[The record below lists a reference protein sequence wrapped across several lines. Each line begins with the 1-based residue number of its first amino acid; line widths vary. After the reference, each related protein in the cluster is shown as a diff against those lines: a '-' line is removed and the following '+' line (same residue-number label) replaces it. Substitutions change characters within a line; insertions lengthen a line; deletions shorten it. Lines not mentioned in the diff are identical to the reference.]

1 MRYSIHGAYSFRA
14 WRAARLRVNRRSKM
28 SDGHHK
34 LPPKKE
40 VALALLE
47 GPSMFVHLDPRRDG
61 VKIPPRFRDKPQLV
75 LQIGLNM
82 FVPIPDLK
90 VDDEGITCTL
100 SFDRAPFWCCMPWT
114 AVYALV
120 GEDGRG
126 MMWPNDIPPEVVAQM
141 QNPQQQQQSRE
152 APKTPGK
159 RPRPKLSA
167 VGSTPKERDS
177 QPGEGVVEE
186 APPVSAQT
194 ERPEKGIRAPKNSSL
209 RATEEASSRVS
220 DGNAARS
227 SDGDD
232 APPPPEPTQRP
243 SSPSGTK
250 KPKRE
255 LPPYLRV
262 IK

>member
-1 MRYSIHGAYSFRA
+1 
-14 WRAARLRVNRRSKM
+14 M

-40 VALALLE
+40 VAIALLE
-47 GPSMFVHLDPRRDG
+47 GPSMFVHLDPRRPG
-61 VKIPPRFRDKPQLV
+61 VLIPPRFRDKPQLV

-82 FVPIPDLK
+82 FVPITDLK
-90 VDDEGITCTL
+90 VDEEGITCTL
-100 SFDRAPFWCCMPWT
+100 SFDRAPFWCRMPWN

-141 QNPQQQQQSRE
+141 QNPQQPQKE
-152 APKTPGK
+152 TPKAPHK

-167 VGSTPKERDS
+167 VGSAPPERES
-177 QPGEGVVEE
+177 RVEEKEE

-194 ERPEKGIRAPKNSSL
+194 DVPGKTARVSDINAARPSDGNA
-209 RATEEASSRVS
+209 ARVS

-227 SDGDD
+227 SDGNAARSDDGDD
-232 APPPPEPTQRP
+232 APPPPEPARRP
-243 SSPSGTK
+243 SGPTSGR

>member
-1 MRYSIHGAYSFRA
+1 
-14 WRAARLRVNRRSKM
+14 M

-47 GPSMFVHLDPRRDG
+47 GPSMFVHLDPRRSG
-61 VKIPPRFRDKPQLV
+61 VLVPKHFLNKPQLV

-82 FVPIPDLK
+82 FIPIPDLR

-100 SFDRAPFWCCMPWT
+100 SFDRAPFWCRMPWN
-114 AVYALV
+114 AIYALV

-126 MMWPNDIPPEVVAQM
+126 MMWPTDIPPEVVAQM
-141 QNPQQQQQSRE
+141 QNPPQQKDGGKAQ
-152 APKTPGK
+152 PK
-159 RPRPKLSA
+159 RPRAKLAA
-167 VGSTPKERDS
+167 VENPPSEPEAEADAPS
-177 QPGEGVVEE
+177 EE
-186 APPVSAQT
+186 AAETAEAKPSAGAVV
-194 ERPEKGIRAPKNSSL
+194 RPLPRREEPREEEAAQDEPEADESSE
-209 RATEEASSRVS
+209 ATEQ
-220 DGNAARS
+220 
-227 SDGDD
+227 
-232 APPPPEPTQRP
+232 PRP
-243 SSPSGTK
+243 QPSPAGGR

>member
-1 MRYSIHGAYSFRA
+1 M
-14 WRAARLRVNRRSKM
+14 N
-28 SDGHHK
+28 GHQK

-40 VALALLE
+40 VAIALLE
-47 GPSMFVHLDPRRDG
+47 GPSMFVHLDPRRQG
-61 VKIPPRFRDKPQLV
+61 VLVPPRFRDKPQLV

-82 FVPIPDLK
+82 FVPIPDLQ

-100 SFDRAPFWCCMPWT
+100 SFDRAPFWVRMPWS

-141 QNPQQQQQSRE
+141 QNPQQQPKERE
-152 APKTPGK
+152 AQKPTPKK
-159 RPRPKLSA
+159 HPRPKLSA
-167 VGSTPKERDS
+167 VGQPTPKPRVE
-177 QPGEGVVEE
+177 EVEE

-194 ERPEKGIRAPKNSSL
+194 EVQGTAARADDGNAARVDDGNAA
-209 RATEEASSRVS
+209 RADDGNAARADDGNAARAD

-227 SDGDD
+227 TDD
-232 APPPPEPTQRP
+232 DQAPAAPEPPVRQ
-243 SSPSGTK
+243 PSGTTGGR

>member
-1 MRYSIHGAYSFRA
+1 
-14 WRAARLRVNRRSKM
+14 M

-40 VALALLE
+40 VAIALLE
-47 GPSMFVHLDPRRDG
+47 GPSMFVHLDPRREG

-100 SFDRAPFWCCMPWT
+100 SFDRAPFWCCMPWN

-141 QNPQQQQQSRE
+141 QNPQQQQQQQRE
-152 APKTPGK
+152 APKPVGK

-167 VGSTPKERDS
+167 VGSPTRDRDS
-177 QPGEGVVEE
+177 RPEESEE

-194 ERPEKGIRAPKNSSL
+194 ERPEKGIRAPKNSSP
-209 RATEEASSRVS
+209 RATEEAAAQVS
-220 DGNAARS
+220 DGNAARPM
-227 SDGDD
+227 DADD
-232 APPPPEPTQRP
+232 ESPPPEPPQRP
-243 SSPSGTK
+243 SGPTGGK

>member
-1 MRYSIHGAYSFRA
+1 
-14 WRAARLRVNRRSKM
+14 M

-47 GPSMFVHLDPRRDG
+47 GPSMYVHLDPRRPG
-61 VKIPPRFRDKPQLV
+61 VLIPPRFRDKPQLV

-100 SFDRAPFWCCMPWT
+100 SFDRAPFWCRMPWS

-141 QNPQQQQQSRE
+141 QNPQQQQPQQRE
-152 APKTPGK
+152 APKAPSK

-167 VGSTPKERDS
+167 VGSAPKERES
-177 QPGEGVVEE
+177 RTEE
-186 APPVSAQT
+186 AEESPPVSAQT
-194 ERPEKGIRAPKNSSL
+194 ERPEKSNRAPAAKVSSL
-209 RATEEASSRVS
+209 RATERAAERTAERAPEETTSRVS

-227 SDGDD
+227 TDGDD
-232 APPPPEPTQRP
+232 EAPPPEPARK
-243 SSPSGTK
+243 PSGPTSGR

>member
-1 MRYSIHGAYSFRA
+1 
-14 WRAARLRVNRRSKM
+14 
-28 SDGHHK
+28 
-34 LPPKKE
+34 
-40 VALALLE
+40 
-47 GPSMFVHLDPRRDG
+47 
-61 VKIPPRFRDKPQLV
+61 
-75 LQIGLNM
+75 
-82 FVPIPDLK
+82 
-90 VDDEGITCTL
+90 
-100 SFDRAPFWCCMPWT
+100 MPWN

-141 QNPQQQQQSRE
+141 QNPQQKE
-152 APKTPGK
+152 APKAPHK

-167 VGSTPKERDS
+167 VGSAPRERES
-177 QPGEGVVEE
+177 RVEETEE

-194 ERPEKGIRAPKNSSL
+194 DLPGKATRAPD
-209 RATEEASSRVS
+209 AEASRPSDGNAARVS

-227 SDGDD
+227 SDDDD
-232 APPPPEPTQRP
+232 APPPPEPARRP
-243 SSPSGTK
+243 SGPTSGR

>member
-1 MRYSIHGAYSFRA
+1 LAPRTLTGYQQDE
-14 WRAARLRVNRRSKM
+14 M
-28 SDGHHK
+28 SEGTRQ

-47 GPSMFVHLDPRRDG
+47 GPSMFVHLDPRRAG
-61 VKIPPRFRDKPQLV
+61 VVVPKRFLDKPQLV

-82 FVPIPDLK
+82 FIPIPDLK

-100 SFDRAPFWCCMPWT
+100 SFDRAPFWCRMPWS
-114 AVYALV
+114 AIYALV

-141 QNPQQQQQSRE
+141 QNPPQQQ
-152 APKTPGK
+152 AAAKPAAKKP
-159 RPRPKLSA
+159 RPRLAA
-167 VGSTPKERDS
+167 VGDGPPS
-177 QPGEGVVEE
+177 EGAVSG
-186 APPVSAQT
+186 PVSKGVEPPSSERGEESSPEPSEPPAQAEIAAAVASGERETADAEDT
-194 ERPEKGIRAPKNSSL
+194 ERKDDDG
-209 RATEEASSRVS
+209 AT
-220 DGNAARS
+220 ARPQA
-227 SDGDD
+227 GG
-232 APPPPEPTQRP
+232 R
-243 SSPSGTK
+243 

>member
-1 MRYSIHGAYSFRA
+1 
-14 WRAARLRVNRRSKM
+14 M

-47 GPSMFVHLDPRRDG
+47 GPSMFVHLDPRRPG
-61 VKIPPRFRDKPQLV
+61 VLVPPRFRDKPQLV

-100 SFDRAPFWCCMPWT
+100 SFDRAPFWCRMPWN

-141 QNPQQQQQSRE
+141 QNPQQQQQRE
-152 APKTPGK
+152 APKAPQK

-167 VGSTPKERDS
+167 VGSAPRDRES
-177 QPGEGVVEE
+177 RVEETEE

-194 ERPEKGIRAPKNSSL
+194 DVPGKAMRPPAESAPRISDGN
-209 RATEEASSRVS
+209 AARVS

-227 SDGDD
+227 DDGDD
-232 APPPPEPTQRP
+232 TPPPPEPARR
-243 SSPSGTK
+243 PSGTTSGR

>member
-1 MRYSIHGAYSFRA
+1 V
-14 WRAARLRVNRRSKM
+14 L
-28 SDGHHK
+28 
-34 LPPKKE
+34 
-40 VALALLE
+40 
-47 GPSMFVHLDPRRDG
+47 
-61 VKIPPRFRDKPQLV
+61 IPPRFRDKPQLV

-82 FVPIPDLK
+82 FVPITDLK

-100 SFDRAPFWCCMPWT
+100 SFDRSPFWCRMPWN

-126 MMWPNDIPPEVVAQM
+126 MMWPNDIPAEVVAQM
-141 QNPQQQQQSRE
+141 QNPQQQQKE
-152 APKTPGK
+152 KDAPKAPQK

-167 VGSTPKERDS
+167 VPRDRES
-177 QPGEGVVEE
+177 RVEETEE
-186 APPVSAQT
+186 APPASTQT
-194 ERPEKGIRAPKNSSL
+194 DLPAPKKL
-209 RATEEASSRVS
+209 RAVEDNEPRPSDGNAARVS

-227 SDGDD
+227 SDGNAARSSDDDD
-232 APPPPEPTQRP
+232 APPPPEPARRP
-243 SSPSGTK
+243 SAGTGGR

>member
-1 MRYSIHGAYSFRA
+1 
-14 WRAARLRVNRRSKM
+14 M

-47 GPSMFVHLDPRRDG
+47 GPSMFVHLDPRRAG
-61 VKIPPRFRDKPQLV
+61 VLIPPRFRDKPQLV

-82 FVPIPDLK
+82 FVPIPDLR
-90 VDDEGITCTL
+90 VDEEGITCTL
-100 SFDRAPFWCCMPWT
+100 SFDRAPFWCRMPWS

-141 QNPQQQQQSRE
+141 QNPQQQQQQRE
-152 APKTPGK
+152 SPKAPAK

-167 VGSTPKERDS
+167 VGSVPKDRDS
-177 QPGEGVVEE
+177 RPEDAED
-186 APPVSAQT
+186 APPVSAQKDVQSKA
-194 ERPEKGIRAPKNSSL
+194 PPARAPMESAPRSSDGN
-209 RATEEASSRVS
+209 AARVS
-220 DGNAARS
+220 DGNAARV
-227 SDGDD
+227 SDGNAARTGDDDD
-232 APPPPEPTQRP
+232 APPPPEPARRP
-243 SSPSGTK
+243 SGSTSGR

>member
-1 MRYSIHGAYSFRA
+1 
-14 WRAARLRVNRRSKM
+14 M
-28 SDGHHK
+28 SDGHQK

-47 GPSMFVHLDPRRDG
+47 GPSMYVHLDPRRPG
-61 VKIPPRFRDKPQLV
+61 VLIPPRFRDKPQLV

-82 FVPIPDLK
+82 FVPIPDLQ
-90 VDDEGITCTL
+90 VDEEGITCTL
-100 SFDRAPFWCCMPWT
+100 SFDRSPFWVRMPWT
-114 AVYALV
+114 AIYALV

-141 QNPQQQQQSRE
+141 QNPQANRE
-152 APKTPGK
+152 PAKPAPKK
-159 RPRPKLSA
+159 HPRPKLSA
-167 VGSTPKERDS
+167 VGRESRESRVD
-177 QPGEGVVEE
+177 EVEE
-186 APPVSAQT
+186 PPPVSAQT
-194 ERPEKGIRAPKNSSL
+194 EVHGNAARA
-209 RATEEASSRVS
+209 S

-227 SDGDD
+227 TESE
-232 APPPPEPTQRP
+232 PTLPPPEQPARQ
-243 SSPSGTK
+243 PSGTNGGR

>member
-1 MRYSIHGAYSFRA
+1 
-14 WRAARLRVNRRSKM
+14 M

-47 GPSMFVHLDPRRDG
+47 GPSMFVHLDPRRPG
-61 VKIPPRFRDKPQLV
+61 VPIPPRFRDKPQLV

-90 VDDEGITCTL
+90 VDEEGITCTMA
-100 SFDRAPFWCCMPWT
+100 FDRAPFWWGKPWD
-114 AVYALV
+114 AVYAVV

-141 QNPQQQQQSRE
+141 QNPQQQPKE
-152 APKTPGK
+152 TPKTPAK

-167 VGSTPKERDS
+167 VGSAPRDRES
-177 QPGEGVVEE
+177 GTDEVEE
-186 APPVSAQT
+186 APPVSAQKDV
-194 ERPEKGIRAPKNSSL
+194 PGKSPRAPLESAPRS
-209 RATEEASSRVS
+209 S

-227 SDGDD
+227 SDGNAARSSGSDGNAAMTTTDDDD
-232 APPPPEPTQRP
+232 APPPPEPARK
-243 SSPSGTK
+243 PSGPTSGR

>member
-1 MRYSIHGAYSFRA
+1 
-14 WRAARLRVNRRSKM
+14 M

-40 VALALLE
+40 VAIALLE
-47 GPSMFVHLDPRRDG
+47 GPSMFVHLDPRREG

-100 SFDRAPFWCCMPWT
+100 SFDRAPFWCCMPWS

-141 QNPQQQQQSRE
+141 QNPQQQQRE
-152 APKTPGK
+152 APKAPAK

-167 VGSTPKERDS
+167 VGSAPKDGDS
-177 QPGEGVVEE
+177 RPDEGGADES
-186 APPVSAQT
+186 PPVSAQT

-220 DGNAARS
+220 DGNAARPI
-227 SDGDD
+227 DTDDD
-232 APPPPEPTQRP
+232 ASPPPEPAQRP
-243 SSPSGTK
+243 SGPTGGK

>member
-1 MRYSIHGAYSFRA
+1 
-14 WRAARLRVNRRSKM
+14 M

-47 GPSMFVHLDPRRDG
+47 GPSMFVHLDPRRPG
-61 VKIPPRFRDKPQLV
+61 VLIPQRFLDKPQLV
-75 LQIGLNM
+75 LQIGLHM

-100 SFDRAPFWCCMPWT
+100 SFDRTPFWCRMPWN

-141 QNPQQQQQSRE
+141 QNPQQRE
-152 APKTPGK
+152 APKAPQK

-167 VGSTPKERDS
+167 VGSAPRDRES
-177 QPGEGVVEE
+177 RVEAVE
-186 APPVSAQT
+186 DEPPVSAET
-194 ERPEKGIRAPKNSSL
+194 EAPTKGPRPVADITSRSSGGNAA
-209 RATEEASSRVS
+209 RS
-220 DGNAARS
+220 DGNAARFS
-227 SDGDD
+227 DGNAAVVDDGDD
-232 APPPPEPTQRP
+232 TSSPPEPPRRP
-243 SSPSGTK
+243 SGPTGGR

>member
-1 MRYSIHGAYSFRA
+1 
-14 WRAARLRVNRRSKM
+14 M
-28 SDGHHK
+28 SDGHQK

-40 VALALLE
+40 VAIALLE
-47 GPSMFVHLDPRRDG
+47 GPSMFVHLDPRRPG
-61 VKIPPRFRDKPQLV
+61 VLIPPRFRDKPQLV

-90 VDDEGITCTL
+90 VDEEGITCTL
-100 SFDRAPFWCCMPWT
+100 SFDRAPFWCRMPWS

-141 QNPQQQQQSRE
+141 QNPQQQQKE
-152 APKTPGK
+152 TPKAPAK

-167 VGSTPKERDS
+167 VGSVPRDRDS
-177 QPGEGVVEE
+177 RPEDAED
-186 APPVSAQT
+186 APPVSAQKDV
-194 ERPEKGIRAPKNSSL
+194 PSKAAPARAPLESAA
-209 RATEEASSRVS
+209 RASDGNAARSDGNAARSDGNAARVS
-220 DGNAARS
+220 DGNAARTR
-227 SDGDD
+227 DD
-232 APPPPEPTQRP
+232 DDDEAPPPEPARRP
-243 SSPSGTK
+243 SGPSGR

>member
-1 MRYSIHGAYSFRA
+1 
-14 WRAARLRVNRRSKM
+14 M
-28 SDGHHK
+28 SDRQK

-40 VALALLE
+40 VAFALLE
-47 GPSMFVHLDPRRDG
+47 GSSMFVHMDPRRPG
-61 VKIPPRFRDKPQLV
+61 VLVPPRFRDKPQLV

-100 SFDRAPFWCCMPWT
+100 SFDRAPFWVRMPWS

-141 QNPQQQQQSRE
+141 QNPQQQQQQQGPQK
-152 APKTPGK
+152 APAK

-167 VGSTPKERDS
+167 VGSKPREQE
-177 QPGEGVVEE
+177 QPEE
-186 APPVSAQT
+186 ADDAAPLSAQKDK
-194 ERPEKGIRAPKNSSL
+194 PEKTGRASVTSIS
-209 RATEEASSRVS
+209 RAAESQASRISEGNAARVS
-220 DGNAARS
+220 DGNAARTR
-227 SDGDD
+227 DDEDD
-232 APPPPEPTQRP
+232 APPPPEPARRP
-243 SSPSGTK
+243 SGPGGR